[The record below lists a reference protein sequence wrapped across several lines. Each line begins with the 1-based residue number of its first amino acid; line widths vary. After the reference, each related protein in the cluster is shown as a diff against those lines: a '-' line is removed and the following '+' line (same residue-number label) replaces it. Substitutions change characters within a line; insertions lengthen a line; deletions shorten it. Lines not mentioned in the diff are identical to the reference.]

1 MVILVQDFTIY
12 SQPKVKKHW
21 RDQAWFYGRQL
32 LRRPLAYIALREA
45 SRVVFGSETIRKR
58 VVPMMRIPS
67 KKTRIVYLGVDP
79 SFQGRDHANRPLGNR
94 PYFIVISTVL
104 SYKDLKTAISAFA
117 HASPTMQNGN
127 VDLIIVGEILD
138 RELHQALLQQA
149 RELGV
154 MEYVHFLGG
163 IPFSW
168 LPGLYQNAFALLF
181 PSLLESFGL
190 PLVEAMASGTPVIAS
205 DIETCMEVCG
215 DAALYFRQSDASDL
229 SQKILSL
236 WNNST
241 AAQTYREKGMR
252 RSENFSWDRA
262 ATHMLQIFQEAV
274 EERKSL

>member
-1 MVILVQDFTIY
+1 MNILVNALSARLSGGVTYLVSILNALAKVDLRNNYSVLLSSRYQSHLFPLLPPRFTIYPVSLSAHSLFQRWLFQQFVLHKLVRQHSFHLLFNVSDIAPIRVLCPMVILVQDFTIY

-138 RELHQALLQQA
+138 RELHQALCTSLSIIT
-149 RELGV
+149 GV
-154 MEYVHFLGG
+154 LWASIGRGNG
-163 IPFSW
+163 IW
-168 LPGLYQNAFALLF
+168 YAGHR
-181 PSLLESFGL
+181 FG
-190 PLVEAMASGTPVIAS
+190 
-205 DIETCMEVCG
+205 
-215 DAALYFRQSDASDL
+215 
-229 SQKILSL
+229 
-236 WNNST
+236 
-241 AAQTYREKGMR
+241 
-252 RSENFSWDRA
+252 
-262 ATHMLQIFQEAV
+262 H
-274 EERKSL
+274 